1 MTKNQENRLD
11 VILEQ
16 QEKVV
21 SMWLDYWKDFS
32 GFDTVPFWVI
42 TSMLVVPLVIIY
54 FKIDRTKAFQIGF
67 YGFNIHTWFTYSDA
81 IAMRT
86 GHVYYP
92 FQVIPVLP
100 VNFAL
105 DASLV
110 PVTFMLVYQWCINNN
125 KNVFLYGVL
134 TCVFF
139 AFLFKPVMN
148 AWDYIQLGNGMNFFY
163 LFLNYLGILIMAI
176 VITRIFLYF
185 EKHPKKAGKT
195 D

>member
-1 MTKNQENRLD
+1 MMTDEQGKRLNEILDLQEM
-11 VILEQ
+11 I
-16 QEKVV
+16 V

-32 GFDTVPFWVI
+32 YFDTGPFWVI
-42 TSMLVVPLVIIY
+42 VAMLVLPLVLIY
-54 FKIDRTKAFQIGF
+54 FKIDRTKVFQIGF

-81 IAMRT
+81 IASTT

-92 FQVIPVLP
+92 FQVVPVLP

-134 TCVFF
+134 TSAVFS
-139 AFLFKPVMN
+139 FLLKPIM
-148 AWDYIQLGNGMNFFY
+148 AAGDLIRLDHGMNYFY
-163 LFLNYLGILIMAI
+163 LFLNYLVILILAI
-176 VITRIFLYF
+176 VITRVFIYL
-185 EKHPKKAGKT
+185 KHHPNIHKNK
-195 D
+195 

>member
-1 MTKNQENRLD
+1 MAGLLEG
-11 VILEQ
+11 ILTCR
-16 QEKVV
+16 
-21 SMWLDYWKDFS
+21 
-32 GFDTVPFWVI
+32 GTGPFWVI
-42 TSMLVVPLVIIY
+42 FLMLVMPLVLIY
-54 FKIDRTKAFQIGF
+54 FKIDRTKVFQIGF

-92 FQVIPVLP
+92 FQVIPIMP

-134 TCVFF
+134 TSAFF
-139 AFLFKPVMN
+139 SFFFKPVL
-148 AWDYIQLGNGMNFFY
+148 ASWDLIKLDKGMNYFY
-163 LFLNYLGILIMAI
+163 LFLNYLGILLMAI
-176 VITRIFLYF
+176 VLTRVFIYL
-185 EKHPKKAGKT
+185 KNRPKTK
-195 D
+195 

>member
-1 MTKNQENRLD
+1 MTKEQGKRLD
-11 VILEQ
+11 EILNL

-32 GFDTVPFWVI
+32 HLGTGPLWVI
-42 TSMLVVPLVIIY
+42 VSMLVVPLVILY
-54 FKIDRTKAFQIGF
+54 FKIDRTKVFQIGF

-92 FQVIPVLP
+92 FQAIPVMP

-125 KNVFLYGVL
+125 KNVFFYGVI
-134 TCVFF
+134 TSVFF
-139 AFLFKPVMN
+139 SFLFKPVMA
-148 AWDYIQLGNGMNFFY
+148 AWDLIKLDNGMNYFF
-163 LFLNYLGILIMAI
+163 LFLNYLAILIMAI
-176 VITRIFLYF
+176 ILTKVFLYLTHHQ
-185 EKHPKKAGKT
+185 K
-195 D
+195 

>member
-1 MTKNQENRLD
+1 MVILLLVLTNTSLKEIRGESGLMTKEQGKRLNE
-11 VILEQ
+11 ILEL

-32 GFDTVPFWVI
+32 HFGTGPFWVI
-42 TSMLVVPLVIIY
+42 FLMLVVPLVVIY
-54 FKIDRTKAFQIGF
+54 FKIDRTKVFQIGF

-92 FQVIPVLP
+92 FQFIPVMP

-110 PVTFMLVYQWCINNN
+110 PVTFMLVYQWCIN
-125 KNVFLYGVL
+125 GVL
-134 TCVFF
+134 
-139 AFLFKPVMN
+139 
-148 AWDYIQLGNGMNFFY
+148 
-163 LFLNYLGILIMAI
+163 
-176 VITRIFLYF
+176 ITIRMYSC
-185 EKHPKKAGKT
+185 T
-195 D
+195 V